1 MSINYEYKECSV
13 CHQQFLVS
21 PDLLEDLSSDAGD
34 ELVCQGC
41 YELEEIEN

>member
-1 MSINYEYKECSV
+1 MSTYYRLEECSV

-21 PDLLEDLSSDAGD
+21 PDLLEDLLSDADD
-34 ELVCQGC
+34 ELVCQEC